1 MKNKRLTIILIILIF
16 LTVFVVLSSAIFSLK
31 IVELNFLSDIDVLT
45 GQEEHIIDGGNFRY
59 NENIFFSNKTNY
71 VNNLEKNN
79 PYLKVIN
86 LETKFPNKILINAV
100 ERNECFV
107 IKLSNNKYAVVDED
121 MKVLKLLDVYNNTT
135 SNGIAILNSE
145 LKEQLLTDG
154 DFFDVSNDYYKVLFD
169 SFREWKDSYEQI
181 KQKVESIEL
190 NYNKT
195 DQLLIKMRSGVKIL
209 LQKSSNQMSDK
220 TNYAFSIYDTTEING
235 EAVDYTQNGTIYI
248 YETLTEIKG
257 SYIPD

>member
-1 MKNKRLTIILIILIF
+1 M
-16 LTVFVVLSSAIFSLK
+16 
-31 IVELNFLSDIDVLT
+31 
-45 GQEEHIIDGGNFRY
+45 
-59 NENIFFSNKTNY
+59 
-71 VNNLEKNN
+71 
-79 PYLKVIN
+79 
-86 LETKFPNKILINAV
+86 INAV

-145 LKEQLLTDG
+145 LKERLLTDG

-169 SFREWKDSYEQI
+169 SFREWKDSYGQI
-181 KQKVESIEL
+181 KEKVESIEL
-190 NYNKT
+190 NYNKA

-209 LQKSSNQMSDK
+209 SQKSSNQMSDK
-220 TNYAFSIYDTTEING
+220 INYAFSIYDTNEVNG